1 MFSKRKWPT
10 WEGILVIILLLIAIF
25 SLGFLSEGEVT
36 GNMVK
41 VTGMAIKEK
50 RLETVAEKM
59 VEIT

>member
-25 SLGFLSEGEVT
+25 SLGFLSEDNIT

-41 VTGMAIKEK
+41 VTGI
-50 RLETVAEKM
+50 
-59 VEIT
+59 

>member
-25 SLGFLSEGEVT
+25 SLGFLSE
-36 GNMVK
+36 
-41 VTGMAIKEK
+41 
-50 RLETVAEKM
+50 TVAEKM